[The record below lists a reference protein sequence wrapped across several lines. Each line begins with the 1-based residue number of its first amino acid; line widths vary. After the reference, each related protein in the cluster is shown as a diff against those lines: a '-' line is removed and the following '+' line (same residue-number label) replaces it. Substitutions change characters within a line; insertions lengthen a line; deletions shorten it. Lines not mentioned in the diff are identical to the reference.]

1 MSVSAKEK
9 RFAKSFYE
17 SADYAYGK
25 YICKYQSGINHFGI
39 SKMIDFK
46 KTVRYKYKQIFT
58 DGNSIGVFMTE
69 NRYRIK

>member
-1 MSVSAKEK
+1 MIVLSIK
-9 RFAKSFYE
+9 RFGKSFYE
-17 SADYAYGK
+17 GADYSGWQ

-46 KTVRYKYKQIFT
+46 KTVRYKYKQIFA